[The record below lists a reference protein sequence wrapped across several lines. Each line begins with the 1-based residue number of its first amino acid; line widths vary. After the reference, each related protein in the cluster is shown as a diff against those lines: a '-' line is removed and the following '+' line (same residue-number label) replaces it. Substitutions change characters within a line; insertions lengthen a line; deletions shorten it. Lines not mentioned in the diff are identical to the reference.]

1 MNLIVFLSMLIINLY
16 NNFCKVALE
25 KNQRREALIKF
36 YSTKCIICRGENM
49 PNQINASDTDGSEEL
64 M

>member
-36 YSTKCIICRGENM
+36 YSTKCIICRGENL
-49 PNQINASDTDGSEEL
+49 PN
-64 M
+64 